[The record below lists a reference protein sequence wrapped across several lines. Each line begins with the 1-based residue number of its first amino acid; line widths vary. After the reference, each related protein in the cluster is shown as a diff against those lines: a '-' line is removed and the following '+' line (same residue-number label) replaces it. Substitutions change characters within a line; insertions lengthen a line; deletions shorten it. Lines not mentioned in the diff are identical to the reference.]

1 LTNNPVIA
9 ARDLGKRYSIGIR
22 PAASLKEALGRGLA
36 ATNARLH
43 GRKTLASSDEVWA
56 LKNVSFDVH
65 AGEIIGLVGRN
76 GAGKSTLLKLLSRIT
91 APTEGRAVI
100 RGRVGSL
107 LEVGTGFH
115 PDLSGRDNAYLSGA
129 ILGMKKVEIDRLF
142 DQIVAF
148 AEIERFIDTPVK
160 HYSSGMYMRLAFAV
174 AAHLDTEIV
183 LVDEVLAVGDI
194 AFQQKCLGKM
204 GDVAA
209 SGRTVLLVSHN
220 MQAVRALCPRA
231 IVLGNG
237 AVLADGPTAEALR
250 AYDAV
255 VAASQVDAG
264 TGVRDVRFRRG
275 SGAARFTSI
284 EVQDDR
290 GNECWEFEPG
300 DTIRFVLTFD
310 VYQNL
315 SNLVVGVL
323 FRSGLSKEVVTSVRH
338 TLSTGQVK
346 PANGRRIVIEL
357 PNASLRCGQFS
368 LYFGMADTYTN
379 AYDVVDDLTRPLV
392 ISSTKTFQELGF
404 DPANHAGYFSMT
416 STVDEQVPAYRR
428 ESSP

>member
-1 LTNNPVIA
+1 LTGGTVIA
-9 ARDLGKRYSIGIR
+9 ARDLGKRYSIGTR
-22 PAASLKEALGRGLA
+22 PAGSLKEALARGLA
-36 ATNARLH
+36 GGYARLR
-43 GRKTLASSDEVWA
+43 GRRTVASSNEVWA
-56 LKNVSFDVH
+56 LKNISFDVS
-65 AGEIIGLVGRN
+65 AGEIVGLVGRN

-115 PDLSGRDNAYLSGA
+115 PDLTGRDNAYLSGA
-129 ILGMKKVEIDRLF
+129 ILGMKKAEIDRLF

-174 AAHLDTEIV
+174 AAHLETEIV

-209 SGRTVLLVSHN
+209 SGRTVILVSHN
-220 MQAVRALCPRA
+220 MQAVRALCPRT
-231 IVLGNG
+231 IVLGEG
-237 AVLADGPTAEALR
+237 AVIADGPTGEALR
-250 AYDAV
+250 AYDAL
-255 VAASQVDAG
+255 AAGSQVDAA

-290 GNECWEFEPG
+290 GNECWQFEPG

-310 VYQNL
+310 VYENL
-315 SNLVVGVL
+315 SNLVVAIL
-323 FRSGLSKEVVTSVRH
+323 FRSGLSKELVTSLRH
-338 TLSTGQVK
+338 TLSSGKVEPATGQ
-346 PANGRRIVIEL
+346 RIVIEL
-357 PNASLRCGQFS
+357 PETSLRCGVFS
-368 LYFGMADTYTN
+368 LYFGLADSYTN
-379 AYDVVDDLTRPLV
+379 AYDVVDDLTPPLV
-392 ISSTKTFQELGF
+392 ISSTKTFQELGY
-404 DPANHAGYFSMT
+404 DASNHAGYFSVA
-416 STVDEQVPAYRR
+416 STVDAQIPADRMDL
-428 ESSP
+428 SH

>member
-1 LTNNPVIA
+1 MSKPVIA
-9 ARDLGKRYSIGIR
+9 ARNLGKRYQIGVR
-22 PAASLKEALGRGLA
+22 PAASLKEALARGVA
-36 ATNARLH
+36 SFGARLR
-43 GRKTLASSDEVWA
+43 GERNRATSDEIWA
-56 LKNVSFDVH
+56 LKDVSFDVH

-91 APTEGRAVI
+91 APTGGRAVI

-115 PDLSGRDNAYLSGA
+115 SDLSGRDNAYLSGV
-129 ILGMKKVEIDRLF
+129 ILGMKKAEIDRLF

-174 AAHLDTEIV
+174 AAHLETEIV

-220 MQAVRALCPRA
+220 MQAVRALCPRT
-231 IVLGNG
+231 IVLGSG
-237 AVLADGPTAEALR
+237 TVVADGPTGEALR
-250 AYDAV
+250 AYDAM
-255 VAASQVDAG
+255 VAASQVDAE
-264 TGVRDVRFRRG
+264 TGVHDLRFRRG
-275 SGAARFTSI
+275 SGAARFTGI
-284 EVQDDR
+284 EVQDVR
-290 GNECWEFEPG
+290 GNECWEFAPG
-300 DTIRFVLTFD
+300 ETIRFVLTFD
-310 VYQNL
+310 VYERL
-315 SNLVVGVL
+315 SSLAVAVL
-323 FRSGLSKEVVTSVRH
+323 FKSGLSKELVTSVRH
-338 TLSTGQVK
+338 VISRGPVDPEK
-346 PANGRRIVIEL
+346 GRRIVIEL
-357 PNASLRCGQFS
+357 PKVTLRCGEFS

-392 ISSTKTFQELGF
+392 ISSTKMWQELGY
-404 DPANHAGYFSMT
+404 DPSSHAGYFSMA
-416 STVDEQVPAYRR
+416 STVDEQVPADRM
-428 ESSP
+428 ESSH

>member
-1 LTNNPVIA
+1 MSQPVIA
-9 ARDLGKRYSIGIR
+9 ARNLGKRYSIGVR
-22 PAASLKEALGRGLA
+22 PAASLKEALSRGVA
-36 ATNARLH
+36 SFGARLR
-43 GRKTLASSDEVWA
+43 GERNRAPSDKIWA
-56 LKNVSFDVH
+56 LRDVSFDVH
-65 AGEIIGLVGRN
+65 AGEIVGLVGRN

-91 APTEGRAVI
+91 EPTEGRAVI

-115 PDLSGRDNAYLSGA
+115 LDLSGRDNTYLSGA
-129 ILGMKKVEIDRLF
+129 ILGMKKAEIRRLF

-148 AEIERFIDTPVK
+148 AEIEQFIDTPVK

-174 AAHLDTEIV
+174 AAHLETEIV

-237 AVLADGPTAEALR
+237 RVMADGPTGEALR
-250 AYDAV
+250 AYDALA
-255 VAASQVDAG
+255 AASRVDAE
-264 TGVRDVRFRRG
+264 TGVREVRFRRG
-275 SGAARFTSI
+275 SGAARFSRI
-284 EVQDDR
+284 EVQDDQ

-300 DTIRFVLTFD
+300 ETIRFVLTFD
-310 VYQNL
+310 VYEAL
-315 SNLVVGVL
+315 SSLAVAIQ
-323 FRSGLSKEVVTSVRH
+323 FRSGLSKELVTSVRH
-338 TLSTGQVK
+338 VVSNGPVD
-346 PANGRRIVIEL
+346 PATGRRLVIEL
-357 PNASLRCGQFS
+357 PDASLRCGEFS
-368 LYFGMADTYTN
+368 LCFGMADTYTN

-392 ISSTKTFQELGF
+392 ISSAKTWQELGY
-404 DPANHAGYFSMT
+404 DPANHSGYFGMT
-416 STVDEQVPAYRR
+416 WTVEEQVPVPGT
-428 ESSP
+428 ESPH